1 MSPQT
6 SPNKKNTTKW
16 QRFAINAKITK
27 ILGALAFLAVLKLT
41 VLGTL
46 GMQAVKGLMD
56 GDLDLPKAM
65 ASTPAPE
72 NAKGAPATP
81 PAVAPGATAEGDVSS
96 LPASAGSVDMSAQA
110 DMLAQT
116 KIPDARV
123 PESQQSRDLNR
134 REAEL
139 NARERALTAME
150 KSIDDKLAELKR
162 VEASLKKLMDDADVL
177 KDARIKRQVDT
188 YAAMKPKQAAEVLS
202 NMEQELA
209 VKILTG
215 MKPKL
220 AGEIMT
226 FVKTDKAA
234 KLTEAMTRVQ
244 APLQGPGK

>member
-1 MSPQT
+1 M
-6 SPNKKNTTKW
+6 
-16 QRFAINAKITK
+16 
-27 ILGALAFLAVLKLT
+27 LKLT

-46 GMQAVKGLMD
+46 GFQAVKNLMD

-72 NAKGAPATP
+72 KGAPAAP
-81 PAVAPGATAEGDVSS
+81 PAVAPKEGEETS
-96 LPASAGSVDMSAQA
+96 LPASAGAVDMAVQA

-123 PESQQSRDLNR
+123 PETQQSRDLNR

-139 NARERALTAME
+139 TAKERALTAME

-202 NMEQELA
+202 NMDQELA

-215 MKPKL
+215 MKPKV

-226 FVKTDKAA
+226 FIKTDKAA

-244 APLQGPGK
+244 APLQGPLQGSGK

>member
-1 MSPQT
+1 M
-6 SPNKKNTTKW
+6 
-16 QRFAINAKITK
+16 F
-27 ILGALAFLAVLKLT
+27 KLT
-41 VLGTL
+41 VLGSL
-46 GMQAVKGLMD
+46 GMQAWD
-56 GDLDLPKAM
+56 DLRQGELPLAKAL
-65 ASTPAPE
+65 AATPAE
-72 NAKGAPATP
+72 PAP
-81 PAVAPGATAEGDVSS
+81 PAVAPGAETGLAGTPGAPGTPGALDLAAE
-96 LPASAGSVDMSAQA
+96 A

-139 NARERALTAME
+139 AAKERALSAME

-162 VEASLKKLMDDADVL
+162 VEGALKKLLDEADVL

-202 NMEQELA
+202 NMDQELA

-215 MKPKL
+215 MKPKV

-234 KLTEAMTRVQ
+234 KITEAMSKVQ
-244 APLQGPGK
+244 APIQNPQ